1 MNDKKLNFLSGLS
14 SATDIAST
22 IFNPISTILTNK
34 QNLKIA
40 QGNRQFAYDMWKAN
54 NEYNT
59 PLAQKQRL
67 IDAGYNPNM
76 FEASS
81 NTSAAPAQTIDMP
94 EMNAP
99 QIDNQAGGRAFQNYL
114 NKLTQRQQISA
125 IKADISKANAE
136 SDYYNSMSTRMD
148 MLMPLEAKKLSA
160 EIEHTVAQ
168 KEFVQKNKDW
178 IEKLN
183 NKSIEWTD
191 QQIKESRAHILLMA
205 SQAGLN
211 KAQANYVAQ
220 QASYQI
226 YFNKY
231 MQEHGFTIDA
241 AWQTKV
247 GNLVTNLID
256 KISGLSG
263 KSWLK
268 LLAGDDEA
276 PTPPGASGGVW

>member
-14 SATDIAST
+14 TATDIAST
-22 IFNPISTILTNK
+22 IFNPISTFLTNK

-59 PLAQKQRL
+59 PEAQKQRL

-114 NKLTQRQQISA
+114 TKLTQRQQISA

-136 SDYYNSMSTRMD
+136 TDYYNSMSTRMD
-148 MLMPLEAKKLSA
+148 ILLPLEAKKLSA
-160 EIEHTVAQ
+160 DIEHTVAQ
-168 KEFVQKNKDW
+168 KEFVVKNRDW
-178 IEKLN
+178 IDKLN
-183 NKSIEWTD
+183 QSKIALNNAS
-191 QQIKESRAHILLMA
+191 IKEIKSHIQLMA

-211 KAQANYVAQ
+211 EAQSQYVTQ
-220 QASYQI
+220 QAIYQLAYNQ
-226 YFNKY
+226 YF
-231 MQEHGFTIDA
+231 QEHGFTVDA

-247 GNLVTNLID
+247 GNIIVNLID
-256 KISGLSG
+256 KLRDM
-263 KSWLK
+263 KPQFYLFP
-268 LLAGDDEA
+268 DR
-276 PTPPGASGGVW
+276 